1 MHEPQ
6 RHEPLRT
13 IAWDA
18 ERARQAIVEIVD
30 DATTAFDP
38 RRFWLAHALDEQI
51 ADGSPT
57 LYWGATG
64 VIWGLDHLR
73 RCGAVTTSRDFTP
86 ALAPL
91 LAAHAAIAESYGSLA
106 PYASLFMSDVAPLLL
121 HLRLAPNAAV
131 ADRLLARLRDNLGL
145 PPLELMWGVA
155 GSMLVALAMAEPR
168 GDALYRELA
177 AHLLGSL
184 REAAEGPIW
193 EQALY
198 NNPPTCLFGLV
209 HGAAGNL
216 AALYRGWHLLDDA
229 QRERTRAATRV
240 LVASAHEDVEGAN
253 WPAGSQRWPIRGGA
267 EGALLLQQCH
277 GAPGI
282 VTACTPLPF
291 PAPALERL
299 LVRAGELI
307 WHAGPHEKGANIC
320 HGTAGSGYAFL
331 ALYRRTGDARW
342 LDRARAFAMHA
353 IEQVDA
359 ARDAFSQG
367 RYSLWTGDVGT
378 AIYLWDCITG
388 EPRFPTLDVL

>member
-184 REAAEGPIW
+184 REATEGPIW

-209 HGAAGNL
+209 HGAAGTSPRCI
-216 AALYRGWHLLDDA
+216 AAGTCSTTRSANG
-229 QRERTRAATRV
+229 RERRPGCWSRPRTRMSKA
-240 LVASAHEDVEGAN
+240 
-253 WPAGSQRWPIRGGA
+253 
-267 EGALLLQQCH
+267 
-277 GAPGI
+277 
-282 VTACTPLPF
+282 
-291 PAPALERL
+291 
-299 LVRAGELI
+299 
-307 WHAGPHEKGANIC
+307 
-320 HGTAGSGYAFL
+320 
-331 ALYRRTGDARW
+331 RTGRRAVSAGRSAAAP
-342 LDRARAFAMHA
+342 RARCSCSS
-353 IEQVDA
+353 VTV
-359 ARDAFSQG
+359 RRGS
-367 RYSLWTGDVGT
+367 
-378 AIYLWDCITG
+378 
-388 EPRFPTLDVL
+388 